1 MGRTPLYVASEQGHD
16 KVVEILIATMGTN
29 LNVATEVSS
38 IIRKRIKQLAKIKQ
52 LNCQYYCYSRQCK
65 ICFV

>member
-16 KVVEILIATMGTN
+16 KVVEILIAKIGTN

-38 IIRKRIKQLAKIKQ
+38 IIMTVRIKQLVNATVMLKT
-52 LNCQYYCYSRQCK
+52 
-65 ICFV
+65 